1 MNPESGERDQ
11 APRGGSPAVAFIVSS
26 YNQPAHLRRCL
37 AALSLQDHQPF
48 EIVIA
53 DDGSG
58 PETREVIEAFRSGS
72 ELPVTHAWHE
82 DDGFRKTMILNKAM
96 LATDADY
103 LIFIDGD
110 ILVRPDFV
118 DEHLRFAKRGRYL
131 SGSIIRLNA
140 KTTAGLGIA
149 DIENGNVF
157 SPRWL
162 MREQKEFNRR
172 FLRLVFSWNF
182 RDWLNRRTTTA
193 PHWYGSNS
201 SCFRDDA
208 LAANGFDNTFS
219 YGYEDAEFGDRLE
232 FMGVEGRNIRWTAI
246 AMHLDHGR
254 PYVDP
259 VTKAENYQRQ
269 MESRARKTHVTP
281 NGLAELIGEQVTLN
295 GEVVPVSELLRSITS
310 PG

>member
-1 MNPESGERDQ
+1 MIPETAGREET
-11 APRGGSPAVAFIVSS
+11 PGVAFIVSS

-37 AALSLQDHQPF
+37 AALSAQRRRPL

-58 PETREVIEAFRSGS
+58 PETQAVIEQFRAGS
-72 ELPVTHAWHE
+72 ELHVTHAWHE
-82 DDGFRKTMILNKAM
+82 DNGFRKTMILNKAM
-96 LATDADY
+96 LATQAEY
-103 LIFIDGD
+103 LVFIDGD

-140 KTTAGLGIA
+140 KTTAELGVD
-149 DIENGNVF
+149 DIVNGKVF

-162 MREQKEFNRR
+162 IREKKEFNRR
-172 FLRLVFSWNF
+172 FLRLVFSWRF

-208 LAANGFDNTFS
+208 IAVNGFDNTFS

-259 VTKAENYQRQ
+259 VAKAENYQRQ
-269 MESRARKTHVTP
+269 MDSRARHSHITP
-281 NGLAELIGEQVTLN
+281 DGLAELADEHVTIN
-295 GEVVPVSELLRSITS
+295 GDRVPVRDLLESLRS